1 MIEKYLSVFMLLVIM
16 MLSVIRGDSQLEE
29 SDAATFIP
37 FIMHL
42 IRGNLTHDEKL
53 NISQN
58 LYSAYKKKINGKN
71 VINKEDNVAA
81 KVDKLAKKG
90 QHVPQR
96 NYVLR
101 F

>member
-1 MIEKYLSVFMLLVIM
+1 M

-42 IRGNLTHDEKL
+42 IRVNLTHDEKL

-58 LYSAYKKKINGKN
+58 LYSAYKKKINCKN

>member
-1 MIEKYLSVFMLLVIM
+1 MMLVIIM
-16 MLSVIRGDSQLEE
+16 TLSVIRCDSQLEESAKE

-42 IRGNLTHDEKL
+42 IRAKLTHDEKL

-81 KVDKLAKKG
+81 QMDKLAKKG

>member
-1 MIEKYLSVFMLLVIM
+1 MLLVIIM
-16 MLSVIRGDSQLEE
+16 TFSVIRGDSQLEE
-29 SDAATFIP
+29 SAKESDAGEAATFIP

-42 IRGNLTHDEKL
+42 IRAKLTHDEKL
-53 NISQN
+53 NISQI

-81 KVDKLAKKG
+81 QMDKLAKTG